1 MPTDIAPSQGERLSG
16 LLRVALT
23 GIVWGTIPL
32 VLRAADGDPWVKVFY
47 RVFFAT
53 IVIGIWMLSGGRWR
67 EITALDRRKW
77 RQVIVQG
84 LLLMVNWLLFLTA
97 LDLTEVA
104 TAELLGYTGPVFVAA
119 LTPLVTGERFDRRIV
134 VPLSLALGGIVV
146 ILAQHG
152 LSLGGGRQALG
163 AALAA
168 ASALTYAALLLRS
181 KKIIRDISSGALML
195 GEYGVATIVLL
206 PLVIYSYA
214 HGGGPTSAG
223 SYAALATLGL
233 VHTAGTG
240 FVFLAGLRRV
250 RADHAGILM
259 YAEPVSA
266 VIFAALFLGEPL
278 TAATVIGG
286 ALVVLGG
293 VLVARMGPVSG
304 IEAPEALLETGEVP
318 EEV

>member
-1 MPTDIAPSQGERLSG
+1 MTHDVAATSGERVSG
-16 LLRVALT
+16 LIRVALT

-53 IVIGIWMLSGGRWR
+53 IVIGIWMLASGTWR
-67 EITALDRRKW
+67 EVTSLDRRKW
-77 RQVIVQG
+77 WQVITQG

-119 LTPLVTGERFDRRIV
+119 LTPLVVGERFDRRIV
-134 VPLSLALGGIVV
+134 LPLSLALTGIVI

-152 LSLGGGRQALG
+152 LALGGGRQALG
-163 AALAA
+163 AGLAA

-195 GEYGVATIVLL
+195 GEYGVASIVLL
-206 PLVIYSYA
+206 PLVIWSYT
-214 HGGGPTSAG
+214 HGGAPTSAG
-223 SYAALATLGL
+223 SYAALATLGI
-233 VHTAGTG
+233 VHTALTG
-240 FVFLAGLRRV
+240 FVFLSGLRRV

-278 TAATVIGG
+278 TAATLIGG
-286 ALVVLGG
+286 TLVVLGG
-293 VLVARMGPVSG
+293 VLVARMEPMPG
-304 IEAPEALLETGEVP
+304 IEAPDAVLETGNA
-318 EEV
+318 